1 MRERERFWTKRG
13 VVTLAGARG
22 TTERVPLNAEI
33 CFTRDRSFNWRLA
46 IRSPAA
52 DIGVGVTDS
61 FLDQEDQR
69 G

>member
-1 MRERERFWTKRG
+1 
-13 VVTLAGARG
+13 LAGARG

-52 DIGVGVTDS
+52 DIGKRVIDS
-61 FLDQEDQR
+61 LLDHVNKR